1 MLIESPFYTPH
12 QVVFAKENHQML
24 NLLYTNVSY
33 VISDKAKP
41 NTQLL
46 APDVIVTETFRY
58 GIQSLVVS
66 CKNTHLPLSL
76 LSVASILLL
85 SLNQRASLLC
95 LEEFETRLL
104 AIYYRK

>member
-66 CKNTHLPLSL
+66 LIFS
-76 LSVASILLL
+76 SVTGVQEVFSI
-85 SLNQRASLLC
+85 RHK
-95 LEEFETRLL
+95 EG
-104 AIYYRK
+104 